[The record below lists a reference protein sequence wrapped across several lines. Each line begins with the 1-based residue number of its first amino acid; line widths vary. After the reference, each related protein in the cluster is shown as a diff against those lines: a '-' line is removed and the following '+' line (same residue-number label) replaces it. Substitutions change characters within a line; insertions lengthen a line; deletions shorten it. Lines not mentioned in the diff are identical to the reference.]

1 MPKSVLVRF
10 AIVLSALAQSAL
22 WNPPGSSAAQ
32 VIPVPAP

>member
-22 WNPPGSSAAQ
+22 WNPPGGSAAQ